1 MPDRHD
7 PSWPAELELGIA
19 ERPLPGQARSGD
31 RAVLAEFAG
40 GALVAAI
47 MALVI
52 LPTAAL
58 WAGAGGALAKVVDSP
73 RARRI
78 VNVSLATLLVA
89 SVATVWL

>member
-1 MPDRHD
+1 
-7 PSWPAELELGIA
+7 
-19 ERPLPGQARSGD
+19 
-31 RAVLAEFAG
+31 
-40 GALVAAI
+40 

-58 WAGAGGALAKVVDSP
+58 WAGGGGALARVVDSP